1 MRKKLTSRDPA
12 SGLREYREVKMD
24 IDKHPGAATSS
35 DLPSWMRHALS
46 AFEADSTAACRA
58 LQVSMAVKVFG
69 VGILLP
75 NNLAIVPDTPPK
87 IAPR

>member
-1 MRKKLTSRDPA
+1 
-12 SGLREYREVKMD
+12 MD
-24 IDKHPGAATSS
+24 IDKHPGAATLS

-75 NNLAIVPDTPPK
+75 NNLAVVPGTAQEVPP
-87 IAPR
+87 R